1 MEIRSIQELSTIKDN
16 VIEGYAIVF
25 NRESEVLYDRIN
37 KRFFK
42 EIIEREAITDELIKS
57 SDVKCLIN
65 HNKERMVARSR
76 NGGGSLLLDI
86 DDYGV
91 KFMFEIPETT
101 DGKDLKALIE
111 RRDFDGCS
119 FAFVDGEV
127 EWEVIGREI
136 PLRKVKKIRS
146 LHDVSIVADPAYSV
160 TEVTVRQIEELITP
174 TQTQDKTTQE
184 SVPETITDSSW
195 RDELEK
201 YRIRI

>member
-25 NRESEVLYDRIN
+25 NRESEVLYDRAN
-37 KRFFK
+37 KKFFK

-76 NGGGSLLLDI
+76 NGEGSLLLDI

-91 KFMFEIPETT
+91 KFLFEIPQTT
-101 DGKDLKALIE
+101 DGQDLKALIE

-119 FAFVDGEV
+119 FAFIDEDV
-127 EWEVIGREI
+127 EWEVIGRDI

-146 LHDVSIVADPAYSV
+146 LHDVSIVADPAYSS
-160 TEVTVRQIEELITP
+160 TEVTVRQIEDLTA
-174 TQTQDKTTQE
+174 TQTQDETTQE
-184 SVPETITDSSW
+184 IVPETIIDNSW
-195 RDELEK
+195 REELSK
-201 YRIRI
+201 FRTRI